1 MSDITLDS
9 FLVKLGFSIDGA
21 SERRFQQAAERA
33 RLAALAVTA
42 ALTGVVVAVA
52 KVAGE
57 YEQLYYQTQRVGSAA
72 GNIQALR
79 YAMAQLGGSAA
90 GANNAL
96 ESIGAFLRSSPNA
109 EGFFTRL
116 GVATRTANGGL
127 RDTGDILH
135 DFAQQLKGM
144 PFYRAQAY
152 ANVLGIDPNTLMVL
166 MRDTGQFERQLRGMY
181 AAVGIDSTKASA
193 ASAHFMQQLRAIG
206 ATAQVLRDKVALSL
220 EHGVGYSLDVMRE
233 GIVSHLSQAGDA
245 IAGFIAWGMRLG
257 FAIAQFGEQGI
268 AWFES
273 LDKGTRRWIEGIALL
288 SAALVV
294 LNRGFLASPVGR
306 VMELVG
312 AIGLLVQD
320 YEGWKSGSKS
330 LIDWAAWKPGIDA
343 ASSAIT
349 ALKTLLKD
357 FWGETKPFLTP
368 IVDFFGHEFLD
379 AFLTTGKVLGD
390 LFRAMDDA
398 VKGNWVAAGKDLHQA
413 LADTEASGREGQ
425 QAAAKLAGTENAAS
439 GGALAAA
446 GNRLLDHSAM
456 DDATGISGGDHVNWL
471 TRQWR
476 YLTGQTSR
484 AEATGLTILRG
495 LGLDRVHALAM
506 LGNFEQES
514 DLDPDARNGR
524 HFGIEQWS
532 DDRADYIKQATGIDV
547 RTAGYADQLKAAVW
561 EITGGREGRN
571 ARGFFGATD
580 LSAAAGL
587 FATDIERSREY
598 PGMAGFDNRIANS
611 HRADYRTRFM
621 DGGAGSGSGKTIN
634 ATTNASIVVNGA
646 ASPDATA
653 RAVLR
658 HQTAAT
664 DATIRNM
671 GPLIR

>member
-1 MSDITLDS
+1 M
-9 FLVKLGFSIDGA
+9 
-21 SERRFQQAAERA
+21 
-33 RLAALAVTA
+33 TA
-42 ALTGVVVAVA
+42 AWWL
-52 KVAGE
+52 
-57 YEQLYYQTQRVGSAA
+57 
-72 GNIQALR
+72 
-79 YAMAQLGGSAA
+79 
-90 GANNAL
+90 
-96 ESIGAFLRSSPNA
+96 
-109 EGFFTRL
+109 
-116 GVATRTANGGL
+116 
-127 RDTGDILH
+127 
-135 DFAQQLKGM
+135 
-144 PFYRAQAY
+144 
-152 ANVLGIDPNTLMVL
+152 
-166 MRDTGQFERQLRGMY
+166 
-181 AAVGIDSTKASA
+181 
-193 ASAHFMQQLRAIG
+193 
-206 ATAQVLRDKVALSL
+206 
-220 EHGVGYSLDVMRE
+220 
-233 GIVSHLSQAGDA
+233 
-245 IAGFIAWGMRLG
+245 
-257 FAIAQFGEQGI
+257 
-268 AWFES
+268 
-273 LDKGTRRWIEGIALL
+273 
-288 SAALVV
+288 
-294 LNRGFLASPVGR
+294 LNRGFLASPIGR
-306 VMELVG
+306 IFEL
-312 AIGLLVQD
+312 ATALYLLWQD
-320 YEGWKSGSKS
+320 YDTFQKGGKS
-330 LIDWAAWKPGIDA
+330 LVDWKQWELGIDA
-343 ASSAIT
+343 ATGAIHDFE
-349 ALKTLLKD
+349 TLLED
-357 FWGETKPFLTP
+357 LWPRVRPYLMPMLG
-368 IVDFFGHEFLD
+368 FFEHEFVD
-379 AFLTTGKVLGD
+379 AFTTTAKVLGD

-425 QAAAKLAGTENAAS
+425 QAAAKLANTENAAS

-484 AEATGLTILRG
+484 AEATGLNILRG
-495 LGLDRVHALAM
+495 LGLDRIHALAM

-547 RTAGYADQLKAAVW
+547 RSAGFADQLKAAVW

-571 ARGFFGATD
+571 AKGFFGATD
-580 LSAAAGL
+580 LSSAAGL
-587 FATDIERSREY
+587 FATDIERSREH

-658 HQTAAT
+658 QQSAAT